1 MASSLPYN
9 HNLITGVDAITVT
22 TVPNSRGGANTGHV
36 HQRVET
42 LQATLEFCL
51 PNMGNNPLTQVSPYV
66 WFTKIQLDSQPT
78 SGFPVYR
85 HRSISRFLSLKMGP
99 EENGAQRLRALPC
112 SPSLQLAFP
121 REVPGPAPPS
131 PIHVSTIHSLRR
143 QQRFREPQEKLFSP
157 Y

>member
-9 HNLITGVDAITVT
+9 HNLITGVDSIAVT
-22 TVPNSRGGANTGHV
+22 NVPDSRGGANTGHV
-36 HQRVET
+36 HQRVQT

-51 PNMGNNPLTQVSPYV
+51 PNMGNNPFTQVSPYV
-66 WFTKIQLDSQPT
+66 CLQRSNWYSTHI

-99 EENGAQRLRALPC
+99 EENGAQRHRALPC

-121 REVPGPAPPS
+121 REVSGPVPPG
-131 PIHVSTIHSLRR
+131 PIHVSTIYSLRR
-143 QQRFREPQEKLFSP
+143 QPRIQEPQGKLFSH
-157 Y
+157 